1 MLIAFDW
8 EEYYRF
14 FSKKIILLM
23 TMQAFCSSQR
33 CSYSLVT
40 SFSCLH
46 WVPNQPAAVHFF
58 NRILKK
64 GNRSFR
70 SYYFYFIVKP
80 TTMDNGPSIANTKEQ
95 PDK

>member
-1 MLIAFDW
+1 
-8 EEYYRF
+8 
-14 FSKKIILLM
+14 M

-64 GNRSFR
+64 GNRSFL
-70 SYYFYFIVKP
+70 SYFSQLINNELIV
-80 TTMDNGPSIANTKEQ
+80 TNTNHVIL
-95 PDK
+95 